1 MTQSYGKFTIYE
13 DSIYLLFVNFLIVLT
28 FTEMIKFTYADKIWQ
43 IRRQFLSLS
52 IALPCSAEVSPP
64 INLQEETVAN
74 SIILD
79 CGAVFLS
86 DSSTCLGALIDK
98 LWTRA
103 VIPCAEC
110 LYLCDPVGYLTHLG
124 RGHYHFQI
132 SSIKT
137 MQDEFDY
144 NNLHSGKLVLVSGN
158 YNKFTFFSKF
168 DFSITQLML
177 WGLCP
182 NVIFPSWLLHL
193 SIWCWVTASRS
204 IRKNR
209 FIENML

>member
-13 DSIYLLFVNFLIVLT
+13 DSIYLLFVNVFRVLT
-28 FTEMIKFTYADKIWQ
+28 FTEMIKFTYADKICQ

-137 MQDEFDY
+137 TQDEFDD
-144 NNLHSGKLVLVSGN
+144 NNLHSGKLVLVSGS

-168 DFSITQLML
+168 DFSIANIQSL
-177 WGLCP
+177 
-182 NVIFPSWLLHL
+182 SW
-193 SIWCWVTASRS
+193 CFEACAQ
-204 IRKNR
+204 
-209 FIENML
+209 M